1 MVANN
6 RSMNKLPK
14 VEGLL
19 SYRSDDRKLYLKEKS
34 QWQALANQKDVS
46 FFRFLSKRNNV
57 PKTLNER
64 FLSPQNIIFF
74 FEIRLKMP
82 LLNLRVSRK
91 KSTINLHQ

>member
-46 FFRFLSKRNNV
+46 YTVHIAVQN
-57 PKTLNER
+57 LNQSAY
-64 FLSPQNIIFF
+64 LIC
-74 FEIRLKMP
+74 EIY
-82 LLNLRVSRK
+82 
-91 KSTINLHQ
+91 